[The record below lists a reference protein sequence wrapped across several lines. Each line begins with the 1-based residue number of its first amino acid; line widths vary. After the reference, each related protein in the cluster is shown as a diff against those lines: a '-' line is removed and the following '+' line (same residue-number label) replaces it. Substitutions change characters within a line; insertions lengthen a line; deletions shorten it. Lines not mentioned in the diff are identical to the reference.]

1 MTKPVTLENVLTK
14 SQANR
19 EKHKELFQVPEAD
32 SMKMLIRYSMALQ
45 VIKTESSGSCYLIL
59 N

>member
-1 MTKPVTLENVLTK
+1 MTKSVTLENSLFHNTVSRNQIKEKSVL
-14 SQANR
+14 
-19 EKHKELFQVPEAD
+19 PESE

-45 VIKTESSGSCYLIL
+45 VVRTKSSGNCYIIL